1 MTDTTPRR
9 IPASELKEKLES
21 ARKPTVIDVRDKK
34 EVAET
39 GSIPGALHIP
49 MSQVE
54 KRMADFP
61 KHSELVFY

>member
-1 MTDTTPRR
+1 MTDTSPQR
-9 IPASELKEKLES
+9 IPIAELRQKLES

-54 KRMADFP
+54 KRMVDFP
-61 KHSELVFY
+61 KNSELVFY